1 MVDLSLTTK
10 GPIFMAVPIVCFVG
24 RSNSGKTTLIER
36 VIPELVRAGYKV
48 ATVKHAGHGF
58 DLDTEGKDSWRHKR
72 AGASS
77 VMVLSKGSMAMFA
90 DVSDQMNVEEVRDR
104 FLDDTY
110 DLIIA
115 EGWKHEGYPKI
126 VIVRDQ
132 IGEIPV
138 SDGRAA
144 RGGIGQACGSHGAAV
159 RAGRCRRRG
168 GLDYEALPKIAVS
181 CGAWAGN
188 LSDHR
193 SSSRCW
199 CHRDRRCGHAYHES
213 PDLLCQ
219 LPYHRALV

>member
-1 MVDLSLTTK
+1 MD
-10 GPIFMAVPIVCFVG
+10 VPIVSFVG

-90 DVSDQMNVEEVRDR
+90 DVSDQMHVEDVRDR
-104 FLDDTY
+104 FLDHTY

-126 VIVRDQ
+126 VIVREQ

-138 SDGRAA
+138 STEGLL
-144 RGGIGQACGSHGAAV
+144 AV
-159 RAGRCRRRG
+159 VSDKPVDLHVPLF
-168 GLDYEALPKIAVS
+168 GLDDVVGVAALIMKQFP
-181 CGAWAGN
+181 
-188 LSDHR
+188 R
-193 SSSRCW
+193 SRSRAE
-199 CHRDRRCGHAYHES
+199 HGLEI
-213 PDLLCQ
+213 
-219 LPYHRALV
+219 

>member
-1 MVDLSLTTK
+1 
-10 GPIFMAVPIVCFVG
+10 MAVPIVSFVG

-90 DVSDQMNVEEVRDR
+90 DVSDHMNVEEVRDR
-104 FLDDTY
+104 FLDHTY

-126 VIVRDQ
+126 VIVREE

-138 SDGRAA
+138 SMDGLLAVVSNKPVDLSVPLFELDDVVGVAALLMKQFPRSLARADQQSVT
-144 RGGIGQACGSHGAAV
+144 RIS
-159 RAGRCRRRG
+159 
-168 GLDYEALPKIAVS
+168 
-181 CGAWAGN
+181 
-188 LSDHR
+188 
-193 SSSRCW
+193 
-199 CHRDRRCGHAYHES
+199 
-213 PDLLCQ
+213 
-219 LPYHRALV
+219 

>member
-1 MVDLSLTTK
+1 
-10 GPIFMAVPIVCFVG
+10 MAVPIVSFVG

-90 DVSDQMNVEEVRDR
+90 DVSDQMTVEEVRDR
-104 FLDDTY
+104 FLDRTY

-126 VIVRDQ
+126 VIVREQ
-132 IGEIPV
+132 VGEIPV
-138 SDGRAA
+138 STEGLL
-144 RGGIGQACGSHGAAV
+144 AV
-159 RAGRCRRRG
+159 VSDRQIDLSVPLF
-168 GLDYEALPKIAVS
+168 GLDDVVGVAALIMKQFPKSQSSLEHELEA
-181 CGAWAGN
+181 
-188 LSDHR
+188 
-193 SSSRCW
+193 
-199 CHRDRRCGHAYHES
+199 
-213 PDLLCQ
+213 
-219 LPYHRALV
+219 

>member
-1 MVDLSLTTK
+1 M
-10 GPIFMAVPIVCFVG
+10 GVPIVCFVG

-36 VIPELVRAGYKV
+36 VIPQLVQAGYKV

-90 DVSDQMNVEEVRDR
+90 DVPDQLNVEAVRDR

-115 EGWKHEGYPKI
+115 EGWKHEHYPKI
-126 VIVRDQ
+126 VIVREQ

-138 SDGRAA
+138 STEGLL
-144 RGGIGQACGSHGAAV
+144 AV
-159 RAGRCRRRG
+159 VSDKSVDLAVPLF
-168 GLDYEALPKIAVS
+168 GLDDVVGVAALIMREFP
-181 CGAWAGN
+181 
-188 LSDHR
+188 R
-193 SSSRCW
+193 SPSRADQQSVK
-199 CHRDRRCGHAYHES
+199 RIS
-213 PDLLCQ
+213 
-219 LPYHRALV
+219 